1 MNPIG
6 EKMALEMELNKT
18 MPSATGG
25 GVPNGKKAKELELEE
40 AYKNEDNDERGN
52 WGGKLDFM
60 LSTIG
65 FAVGLGNVWRFPY
78 LCYENGG
85 GAFLIPYCLMLFCA
99 GLPLFFLELGFGQFA
114 GLGCISIWKISPIFK
129 GLGWGMVAITAMVC
143 CYYNIV
149 ISYTL
154 FFLFASFT
162 SELPWK
168 SCDHEW
174 NTEKCLVVNSTGA
187 SVYNSSREWPSQE
200 YWDNH
205 VLQKSSGLEEMGKLR
220 WQLVLCLL
228 LAWVV
233 VCGCIIKGV
242 KSSGKVV
249 YFTATFPYIVL
260 VILLIRGVTLPGALD
275 GIHFYVY
282 PKFHLLKN
290 PKVWK
295 DAAVQIFYSLGP
307 AWGGLHTLA
316 SYNKFRNNC
325 HRDAII
331 VALTNCGTSIFAG
344 FVIFSIIGFM
354 AHDAGVPV
362 GDVVKSGPGLAFVVY
377 PEAVSRMPGAPFWS
391 VVFFFMLFTL
401 GLDSQ
406 FVMMETIITAIC
418 DELKHYV
425 ANVYTYKVKTTIAFC
440 IIGFLLGLPH
450 VTEGGIYL
458 LTLMDVYSAGFSLLF
473 IALLEIICVI
483 YVYDFRR
490 FVRDLTYMLEFA
502 PNMYWMVTWIIVGPS
517 IIVFI
522 FIFFCIGYEPLTYG
536 DYVYSKGAEA
546 LGWLMV
552 LAAIAPIIICAVHA
566 VWKQEGTLWER
577 IVKSSRPTD
586 DWGPYHNK
594 HRYALGYT
602 LLEGRGDPGMVGGTL
617 PPENYHMLS
626 NGV

>member
-1 MNPIG
+1 MNAID
-6 EKMALEMELNKT
+6 EKMALEVDLNAPMPQVTKLQHKKKSNELNEDDF
-18 MPSATGG
+18 SD
-25 GVPNGKKAKELELEE
+25 EE
-40 AYKNEDNDERGN
+40 ERGN

-78 LCYENGG
+78 LCYDNGG
-85 GAFLIPYCLMLFCA
+85 GAFLIPYCMMLFCA

-129 GLGWGMVAITAMVC
+129 GLGWGMVVITAMVC

-149 ISYTL
+149 ISYTI

-174 NTEKCLVVNSTGA
+174 NTDKCLVVNSSA
-187 SVYNSSREWPSQE
+187 VYNSSREWPSQE

-205 VLQKSSGLEEMGKLR
+205 VLQRSSGMEEMGKIR
-220 WQLVLCLL
+220 WQLALCLL

-233 VCGCIIKGV
+233 VFGCIAKGV

-249 YFTATFPYIVL
+249 YFTATFPYVVL
-260 VILLIRGVTLPGALD
+260 FILLIRGLTLPGALD
-275 GIHFYVY
+275 GIKFYVS

-331 VALTNCGTSIFAG
+331 VALTNCGTSVFAG

-362 GDVVKSGPGLAFVVY
+362 GEVVKSGPGLAFVVY

-391 VVFFFMLFTL
+391 IVFFFMLFTL

-418 DELKHYV
+418 DELKNYFKNIYQHKLKI
-425 ANVYTYKVKTTIAFC
+425 TLAFC
-440 IIGFLLGLPH
+440 VVGFLLGLPH

-458 LTLMDVYSAGFSLLF
+458 LTLMDTYSAGFSLLL
-473 IALLEIICVI
+473 IALLEIVCVI
-483 YVYDFRR
+483 YIYDYRQ
-490 FVRDLTYMLEFA
+490 FVKNMTYMLGFA
-502 PNMYWMVTWIIVGPS
+502 PNIYWLITWIVVGPS
-517 IIVFI
+517 IIIFI
-522 FIFFCIGYEPLTYG
+522 FIFFCLGYEPLTYDG
-536 DYVYSKGAEA
+536 YVYSKGAEA

-552 LAAIAPIIICAVHA
+552 LAAIIPIVVFAVYE
-566 VWKQEGTLWER
+566 VWKQEGTLLQR
-577 IVKSSRPTD
+577 IYKSSRPTEE
-586 DWGPYHNK
+586 WGPYHNK
-594 HRYALGYT
+594 HRLQCCYK
-602 LLEGRGDPGMVGGTL
+602 LLEGRGDPGNIGQSYT
-617 PPENYHMLS
+617 PESYQMLS
-626 NGV
+626 AGV